1 MIILMSAWQNSFLS
15 QWRGKKWNHVSQ
27 ALTYTIVWGLPFTV
41 LDRAQACVAGNLC
54 HGWPTQAYAAACL
67 QAAFQ
72 SLDFRPM
79 LSPCLCSKLT
89 AAPGDRAWFTTLPVA
104 FNMSSTWLCPPPLD
118 PTALRAMADVMDLTG
133 FPQFQP
139 SFIGSQVAPGPRTP
153 VWNLR
158 CLSLAAEV
166 QCNHNHQTHDKLW
179 LRFSL
184 IHFSS

>member
-1 MIILMSAWQNSFLS
+1 ME
-15 QWRGKKWNHVSQ
+15 GKKWNHHVPQ

-79 LSPCLCSKLT
+79 LSPCLCSQLT
-89 AAPGDRAWFTTLPVA
+89 SAPGARAWFTTLPVA
-104 FNMSSTWLCPPPLD
+104 FNVSSTWLCPPPLD
-118 PTALRAMADVMDLTG
+118 PTALRAMGVGTDHTG
-133 FPQFQP
+133 FPQLQP
-139 SFIGSQVAPGPRTP
+139 SFMGSQVAPDPRMP
-153 VWNLR
+153 VWKLC

-166 QCNHNHQTHDKLW
+166 QCNRNHQPRDKLR
-179 LRFSL
+179 LRSSL